1 MTGTKNFS
9 ERGERRAFGVALCRI
24 PPGGGESFC
33 ASTVVGGLGDRKA
46 IIIISVIGAWSGLVW
61 STFSTLHPWVHFT
74 DLDSKV
80 SRMTWG
86 RIYGVVIVVM
96 VIEHACAITSH
107 PI

>member
-1 MTGTKNFS
+1 VAQKNFS
-9 ERGERRAFGVALCRI
+9 IGGERRAFGVALCRI
-24 PPGGGESFC
+24 PPGGGESLC
-33 ASTVVGGLGDRKA
+33 ASTVVGGLGDKKA
-46 IIIISVIGAWSGLVW
+46 RIIINVMGAWSGLVW

-80 SRMTWG
+80 SHMNWG

-107 PI
+107 LI